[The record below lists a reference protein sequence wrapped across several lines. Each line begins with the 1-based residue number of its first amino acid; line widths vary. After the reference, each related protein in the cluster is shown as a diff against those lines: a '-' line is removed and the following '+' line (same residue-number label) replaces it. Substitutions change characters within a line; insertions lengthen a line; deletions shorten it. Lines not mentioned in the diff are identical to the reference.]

1 MTSPLA
7 SIDIGKL
14 PPPAQK
20 ILGPG
25 APPPMRMMAAAAV
38 VPGLKP
44 GDVVTVVALLTTSDD
59 PKVAEKARQTI
70 ANLPPPILNGALS
83 SDLEPA
89 VIDLL
94 AEGYATNADAVEKL
108 LRMPRI
114 GRVALETF
122 AERADERIGEIVA
135 TNEQRLLEHPTVI
148 EKLYMNKRVRMST
161 ADRILELAV
170 RNGLELA
177 IPAFKEAAA
186 AIKNELIPEPSP
198 EPAFEDQ
205 LAAEVDALAESLAG
219 DGAPEDTHEVDEEGE
234 EHLKDAMK
242 PLFARL
248 SEMTVSQKI
257 RRATLGTSA
266 ERLLLVRDTNRLV
279 ATAAVQSPMMNENDA
294 ARISASRQVAED
306 VLRLIAMNRE
316 WTRSY
321 QIKMNLVTNP
331 RTPFTFSS
339 RLIPH
344 LRDNDLRNL
353 AKNKNVP
360 SSIQQ
365 AARQQLS
372 RKTAGKKS

>member
-1 MTSPLA
+1 MTIA
-7 SIDIGKL
+7 IDVSTL
-14 PPPAQK
+14 PAPAQK

-25 APPPMRMMAAAAV
+25 APPPMKMMAASGI

-44 GDVVTVVALLTTSDD
+44 GDVVTVVALLTESDD
-59 PKVAEKARQTI
+59 AKVAEKARATLV
-70 ANLPPPILNGALS
+70 NLPPPILNGALS
-83 SDLEPA
+83 ADLPEP

-94 AEGYATNADAVEKL
+94 AAPYAGNAEAVEKI

-114 GRVALETF
+114 GRVALEAL
-122 AERADERIGEIVA
+122 AESADEKIGEIVA
-135 TNEQRLLEHPTVI
+135 TNEHRLLQHPTVI

-186 AIKNELIPEPSP
+186 AIRNELIPEPTG
-198 EPAFEDQ
+198 EPTFEDQ
-205 LAAEVDALAESLAG
+205 LAVEVEQIAQGIALDTAK
-219 DGAPEDTHEVDEEGE
+219 EDTHEVDDEGE
-234 EHLKDAMK
+234 EKLKDAMK

-248 SEMTVSQKI
+248 ADMTVSQKI

-279 ATAAVQSPMMNENDA
+279 ATAAAQSPMMNENDA
-294 ARISASRQVAED
+294 ARISASRQMSED
-306 VLRLIAMNRE
+306 VLRIIAMNRE

-321 QIKMNLVTNP
+321 QIKMNLIQNP
-331 RTPFTFSS
+331 RTPFTFAS

-344 LRDNDLRNL
+344 LRDSDLRSI
-353 AKNKNVP
+353 AKSKNVP
-360 SSIQQ
+360 ASIQQ

-372 RKTAGKKS
+372 RKASGKKD